1 MSLHL
6 LRLIKKRDYQLIDGS
21 IQLTWVN
28 ALSNTHSC
36 EYGFRCL
43 DNKYCIDALN
53 FCDRVSD
60 CFDSSDESY
69 DCNIRVERTSFPFIE
84 ILTSLSIILSLI
96 VLVATCIIFKLNSIR
111 KKNSMSTRYAIQPL
125 YYKYSPTNSMD
136 YLEAAITTV

>member
-1 MSLHL
+1 M
-6 LRLIKKRDYQLIDGS
+6 IKKRDYQLLDGT
-21 IQLTWVN
+21 IQLSWVN
-28 ALSNTHSC
+28 GLKNEHLC

-69 DCNIRVERTSFPFIE
+69 DCNIRLERTPFPFIN
-84 ILTSLSIILSLI
+84 ILTSLAIILSFIILI
-96 VLVATCIIFKLNSIR
+96 ATCMIYKLNSLR
-111 KKNSMSTRYAIQPL
+111 KKNAKSIRYAIQPL